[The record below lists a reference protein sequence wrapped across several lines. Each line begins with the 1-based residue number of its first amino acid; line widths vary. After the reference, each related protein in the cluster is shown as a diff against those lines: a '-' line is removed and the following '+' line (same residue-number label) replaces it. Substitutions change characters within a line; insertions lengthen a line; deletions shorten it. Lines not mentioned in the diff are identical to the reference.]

1 MHITNSERVQV
12 LVQALPY
19 IQTYNNK
26 TVVIKYGGNAMINEK
41 LKDAVMT
48 DIVLLSLVGIR
59 VVLVHGGGPEITETL
74 RRLGKESKFING
86 LRYTDEE
93 TVEVVQMVLAG
104 KINKDLVRLL
114 GTHGGKA
121 IGICGVDG
129 SMIKAKKIESDPD
142 LGYVGEVEQ
151 IDITLINDA
160 LDKGYTPVIAT
171 VGSDGNNTMY
181 NINADT
187 VAAAI
192 AVELGAEKLVLMTDV
207 RGLLRN
213 KHDESTLISVVS
225 VNEINDLKSRI
236 DVSDGMI
243 PKVNCCVSAVK
254 KGVRRTH
261 IIDGRIPHSIL
272 LEMLSDEGV
281 GTMFM

>member
-1 MHITNSERVQV
+1 MQISNSERVQV

-26 TVVIKYGGNAMINEK
+26 TVVIKYGGNAMINDK

-59 VVLVHGGGPEITETL
+59 VVLVHGGGPEITETM
-74 RRLGKESKFING
+74 RLMGKEPKFVNG

-93 TVEVVQMVLAG
+93 TIDVVQMVLAG

-121 IGICGVDG
+121 LGICGVDG
-129 SMIKAKKIESDPD
+129 GMIKADKIDTQED
-142 LGYVGEVEQ
+142 LGFVGTVRQ
-151 IDITLINDA
+151 VDITVINDA
-160 LDKGYTPVIAT
+160 LDRGYTPVIAT
-171 VGSDGNNTMY
+171 IGSDGNNTIY

-187 VAAAI
+187 VAAEIAI
-192 AVELGAEKLVLMTDV
+192 ELGAEKLVLMTDV
-207 RGLLRN
+207 RGLLKN
-213 KHDESTLISVVS
+213 KYDESSLISVVS
-225 VNEINDLKSRI
+225 VNEIKELRSQI
-236 DVSDGMI
+236 DISDGMI
-243 PKVNCCVSAVK
+243 PKINCCISAVK
-254 KGVRRTH
+254 RGVRRTH